1 MFSSLTLKGAETTLK
16 SLHAG
21 AVDVLAKDHS
31 LHMGLGA
38 DTMGE
43 VTSKIKQIY
52 ASRHSILSGTQALLA
67 RSKAPGARPVRT
79 RPLKVGKDKIRA
91 IAIGISTGGPLSL
104 HDVLP
109 ELSESFTLPLFIVQ
123 HMPPRFT
130 KTLADRLD
138 SRCSHTVVEAE
149 QGMIV
154 QSGSIYLAPGGKHM
168 TLIRGAGMVKIQ
180 VSDEPKDRLHRPSV
194 DVLFESAAAV
204 YGNQLL
210 GLIMTGMGNDGTKGA
225 RAIKESGGLIY
236 AQDEASCVVYG
247 MPKAV
252 TLAGLVDDV
261 LSLSDIAPALNK
273 LAQSSVRVVSA

>member
-1 MFSSLTLKGAETTLK
+1 
-16 SLHAG
+16 
-21 AVDVLAKDHS
+21 
-31 LHMGLGA
+31 
-38 DTMGE
+38 
-43 VTSKIKQIY
+43 
-52 ASRHSILSGTQALLA
+52 
-67 RSKAPGARPVRT
+67 
-79 RPLKVGKDKIRA
+79 
-91 IAIGISTGGPLSL
+91 
-104 HDVLP
+104 
-109 ELSESFTLPLFIVQ
+109 
-123 HMPPRFT
+123 
-130 KTLADRLD
+130 
-138 SRCSHTVVEAE
+138 
-149 QGMIV
+149 
-154 QSGSIYLAPGGKHM
+154 M